1 MDFFVLGEEEIII
14 GFDVVGVQGRVVSS
28 REDALSGFQEA
39 VAIPGLKVLIMTEEA
54 ASFIDEE
61 LTAWNLS
68 GRFPLLVEIPGI
80 QGRLQGKKSLM
91 QSIREAVGI
100 SV

>member
-14 GFDVVGVQGRVVSS
+14 GFDVVGIQGRTVAT
-28 REDALSGFQEA
+28 REEALSGFRDA
-39 VAIPGLKVLIMTEEA
+39 VKLPDLKALIMTEEA
-54 ASFIDEE
+54 ASLIEDEI
-61 LTAWNLS
+61 TAWNLA
-68 GRFPLLVEIPGI
+68 GGFPLLVEIPGLH
-80 QGRLQGKKSLM
+80 GRMEGKKSLM

>member
-14 GFDVVGVQGRVVSS
+14 GFDVVGIQGRVVAA
-28 REDALSGFQEA
+28 REEALAGFHDA
-39 VAIPGLKVLIMTEEA
+39 VALPGLKALIITEEA
-54 ASFIDEE
+54 ASFIEE
-61 LTAWNLS
+61 EITAWNLS
-68 GRFPLLVEIPGI
+68 GRFPLVVEIPGI
-80 QGRLQGKKSLM
+80 QGRMEGKKSLM

>member
-14 GFDVVGVQGRVVSS
+14 GFNVVGIQGRLVTT
-28 REDALSGFQEA
+28 RDEALEGFRYALSLPQ
-39 VAIPGLKVLIMTEEA
+39 LKILILTEEA
-54 ASFIDEE
+54 ASLIGEE
-61 LTAWNLS
+61 VTEWNMS
-68 GRFPLLVEIPGI
+68 GKFPLLVEIPGI
-80 QGRLQGKKSLM
+80 QGRMEGKKTLV